1 MGFLS
6 LIAASTSSVLQRASQ
21 ARHSPSSAFLT
32 PSMVCS
38 ATGLVGLFRPTAT
51 SRVLPPG
58 VFPHTQPDHLVD
70 GPCPLVVGA
79 RPLPT
84 VARQRH
90 VLSPRPQGFAP
101 GVDPLSVQ
109 R

>member
-1 MGFLS
+1 LR
-6 LIAASTSSVLQRASQ
+6 RASQ
-21 ARHSPSSAFLT
+21 ALRSPSTTFLT

-58 VFPHTQPDHLVD
+58 FAPRTQPDHLVD
-70 GPCPLVVGA
+70 GPCPHVVGT
-79 RPLPT
+79 RTLLT

-90 VLSPRPQGFAP
+90 VLPPRPQGFAP
-101 GVDPLSVQ
+101 DADPWSVQ

>member
-6 LIAASTSSVLQRASQ
+6 LIAASTSSVLRRASQ

-32 PSMVCS
+32 PSMVYS

-70 GPCPLVVGA
+70 GLCPLVVGA
-79 RPLPT
+79 RTLPT
-84 VARQRH
+84 VARQCH
-90 VLSPRPQGFAP
+90 VLSPRPQGVAP